1 MKKLLHK
8 VHVPTVWCMMISLLL
23 LSLSVSAQE
32 NAASVKG
39 IVTDEKGVPLAGV
52 SVLARNNVSNKT
64 TGTQTTTAGE
74 FSFSNLAPG
83 KYSFTFSMVGYQS
96 QTISD
101 QELKAGDNNPVYV
114 VLTDAAQ
121 SLEQVTIVGYGTQR
135 KRDVTT
141 AVVGIKAKDLENLPV
156 NNVAEAMVGRMT
168 GVQVTQGS
176 GQPGTPLSIKVRG
189 VGTITAGTEPLY
201 VVDNVPIA
209 GNNINSL
216 NNFDIES
223 IEVLKDASS
232 AAIYGSRG
240 SNGVVLITTK
250 QGKKGK
256 AVVNLNSYV
265 GQQQVA
271 HKIKMLDAYQY
282 AELVRDA
289 RNNSYSDQMISNN
302 LRRESQGLD
311 PIPFSINDENG
322 VRLAN
327 TSNNTNTI
335 IPVEILPYLQGSKG
349 LVNTDW
355 QDEIFK
361 RALIQ
366 DHVVSLSGGGDNLR
380 YYTSLEYFDQQ
391 GIIINSNFKR
401 YGARVNLDGN
411 RGIFKFGLNFNPSVV
426 TEKRVNSDGTYAA
439 DGGGVVSSALHYAP
453 IWPVFNPDGSYSFAQ
468 NSWNGDARTTLPNG
482 NIVSGNN
489 QTQAWNPVALAMMQE
504 NNVSASRMIGNF
516 FIEAAIL
523 SDLRYKVT
531 FGYDLNNF
539 RQNRFRPSTIPV
551 SNTAG
556 NREADASGSSNT
568 GTYLNWL
575 VEQTLHYSKNF
586 GDHSFNILGG
596 FSVQKEDI
604 KLDSAFANAGYLSNQ
619 IPTLSGGRVTYGNG
633 VQEQNSLVSGI
644 ARIQYN
650 YLRRYLLTA
659 SMRADASSRF
669 GRNNRWGSF
678 PSVSVGWRVSDEN
691 FMKNVGFIS
700 DLKLRASYGLTGNFK
715 IPNYGAHGSLGYYA
729 YVLGAQPALVN
740 GAAAVA
746 QPNPDLSWEKTEQTN
761 VGLDAA
767 FFANQ
772 LTLSLDVYNSNTSD
786 LLLNVPVPLSTG
798 FATELRNI
806 GKVNNKGFEINLGTQ
821 QRFGELTW
829 NASANFSKNR
839 NKVVELGPGNADIIN
854 VGSVANAYFITRV
867 GEQIGSYFL
876 PQVLGVF
883 KTQAEVDAYPHFEDA
898 ASNFDL
904 ATTKPGDFKFLDAD
918 NNKVIN
924 MTDDRVI
931 VGSYQPKFSYGFA
944 TDLQWRGFDLS
955 ASLQGVYG
963 NKILNLG
970 RRYFY
975 NHEGNMNNYA
985 GAANRWKS
993 ESDPGSG
1000 QNVRANRVGKGQN
1013 GITSTWH
1020 IEDGSYLR
1028 IRNITLGYSLPA
1040 STLDKWGISRARI
1053 YLSMQNPFT
1062 FTSYEGYNPEV
1073 SNRTASTTAGEDY
1086 GVYPT
1091 SKTISVG
1098 INVTF

>member
-1 MKKLLHK
+1 MKKLLLTTHARYAWRMIIPLLFFSALSYGQDN
-8 VHVPTVWCMMISLLL
+8 PTVKGT
-23 LSLSVSAQE
+23 
-32 NAASVKG
+32 VK
-39 IVTDEKGVPLAGV
+39 DEKGVPLPGV
-52 SVLARNNVSNKT
+52 SIMARNTGSNST
-64 TGTQTTTAGE
+64 SGTQSDASGEFTFSRLTAGSYS
-74 FSFSNLAPG
+74 FSFSII
-83 KYSFTFSMVGYQS
+83 GYQS
-96 QTISD
+96 QTLGGYN
-101 QELKAGDNNPVYV
+101 LKAGETTSIDVT
-114 VLTDAAQ
+114 LADSAQ
-121 SLEQVTIVGYGTQR
+121 SLEQVTIVGYGSQR

-141 AVVGIKAKDLENLPV
+141 AVVGLKAKDLENLPV

-176 GQPGTPLSIKVRG
+176 GQPGAPLSIKVRG

-209 GNNINSL
+209 GNNITNL

-250 QGKKGK
+250 QGKRGK
-256 AVVNLNSYV
+256 AVVNVNSYV

-271 HKIKMLDAYQY
+271 NKIEMLDAYQY
-282 AELVRDA
+282 SALVRDA
-289 RNNSYSDQMISNN
+289 RNNSYADQMIANN
-302 LRRESQGLD
+302 LRRQSQGLE
-311 PIPFSINDENG
+311 PVAFSLNDNNG

-335 IPVEILPYLQGSKG
+335 IPVEVQPYLDGTAG
-349 LVNTDW
+349 ITNTDW
-355 QDEIFK
+355 QDEIF
-361 RALIQ
+361 RNALIQ
-366 DHVVSLSGGGDNLR
+366 DHVVSVSGGSDNMR
-380 YYTSLEYFDQQ
+380 YYTSLEYFDQK
-391 GIIINSNFKR
+391 GIIINSDFKR

-411 RGIFKFGLNFNPSVV
+411 RGIFKFGLNFNPSVI

-468 NSWNGDARTTLPNG
+468 NSWNGDAKTTLPN
-482 NIVSGNN
+482 NSVVSGNN
-489 QTQAWNPVALAMMQE
+489 QTQAWNPVALAMLQK
-504 NNVSASRMIGNF
+504 NNVTATRLIGNSF
-516 FIEAAIL
+516 TEAAIL
-523 SDLRYKVT
+523 PDLKYKVT
-531 FGYDLNNF
+531 FGYDLYNF

-556 NREADASGSSNT
+556 NRESDASGSSNT
-568 GTYLNWL
+568 GTYFNWL
-575 VEQTLHYSKNF
+575 VEQTLNYNKNI

-596 FSVQKEDI
+596 WSFQKEDV

-633 VQEQNSLVSGI
+633 VQEQNTLVSGI
-644 ARIQYN
+644 ARLQYN
-650 YLRRYLLTA
+650 YMRRYLLTA

-669 GRNNRWGSF
+669 GRNNRWGYF

-691 FMKNVGFIS
+691 FMKNVDFVS

-715 IPNYGAHGSLGYYA
+715 IPNYGAQGSLGYFA
-729 YVLGAQPALVN
+729 YVLGSSPALVN
-740 GAAAVA
+740 GAAPLT
-746 QPNPDLSWEKTEQTN
+746 QPNPDLSWEKTAQTN
-761 VGLDAA
+761 IGLDAA
-767 FFANQ
+767 FFANKV
-772 LTLSLDVYNSNTSD
+772 TLSLDFYNSNTED

-798 FATELRNI
+798 FSTELRNI
-806 GKVNNKGFEINLGTQ
+806 GKVNNKGLEINIGTH
-821 QRFGELTW
+821 QRFGNVDW
-829 NASANFSKNR
+829 NASANFSRNI
-839 NKVVELGPGNADIIN
+839 NKVIELGPGNADIIN
-854 VGSVANAYFITRV
+854 TGSVANAYFITRV

-898 ASNFDL
+898 ATNFDL
-904 ATTKPGDFKFLDAD
+904 ASSKPGDFKFLDAD
-918 NNKVIN
+918 DNKVIN

-931 VGSYQPKFSYGFA
+931 VGSYQPKFTYGFA
-944 TDLQWRGFDLS
+944 TDFQWRGFDLS
-955 ASLQGVYG
+955 ASFQGVYG

-975 NHEGNMNNYA
+975 NHEGNMNNYV
-985 GAANRWKS
+985 GALNRWQS
-993 ESDPGSG
+993 ESNPGSG
-1000 QNVRANRVGKGQN
+1000 ENVRANRVGKGQN

-1028 IRNITLGYSLPA
+1028 VRNITLGYSLPGN
-1040 STLDKWGISRARI
+1040 TLDRLGVSKARLYI
-1053 YLSMQNPFT
+1053 SMQNPFT
-1062 FTSYEGYNPEV
+1062 FTNYEGYNPEV
-1073 SNRTASTTAGEDY
+1073 SNRSASTTNGEDY

-1091 SKTISVG
+1091 SRTISVG
-1098 INVTF
+1098 INVSL

>member
-1 MKKLLHK
+1 MKKQLLTTHARYA
-8 VHVPTVWCMMISLLL
+8 WRMMIPLLFFSI
-23 LSLSVSAQE
+23 LSFAQD
-32 NAASVKG
+32 NPATVKG
-39 IVTDEKGVPLAGV
+39 TVKDEKGIPLPGV
-52 SVLARNNVSNKT
+52 SIMARNTTSNSVS
-64 TGTQTTTAGE
+64 GTQTDGSGE
-74 FSFSNLAPG
+74 FTFSRLPVGSYSFSFSA
-83 KYSFTFSMVGYQS
+83 VGYQS
-96 QTISD
+96 QTLGGYN
-101 QELKAGDNNPVYV
+101 LKAGETTTIDVN
-114 VLTDAAQ
+114 LADSAQ
-121 SLEQVTIVGYGTQR
+121 SLEQVTIVGYGSQR

-176 GQPGTPLSIKVRG
+176 GQPGAPLSIKVRG

-209 GNNINSL
+209 GNNISSL

-250 QGKKGK
+250 QGKRGK
-256 AVVNLNSYV
+256 AIVNVNSYV

-271 HKIKMLDAYQY
+271 NKIEMLDAYQY
-282 AELVRDA
+282 SALVRDA
-289 RNNSYSDQMISNN
+289 RNNSYADQMIANN
-302 LRRESQGLD
+302 LRRQSQGLD
-311 PIPFSINDENG
+311 PVAFSMNDNNG

-335 IPVEILPYLQGSKG
+335 IPVEVQPYLDGTAG
-349 LVNTDW
+349 ITNTDW
-355 QDEIFK
+355 QDEIF
-361 RALIQ
+361 RNALIQ
-366 DHVVSLSGGGDNLR
+366 DHVVSVAGGSDNLR

-411 RGIFKFGLNFNPSVV
+411 RGIFKFGLNFNPSVI

-468 NSWNGDARTTLPNG
+468 NSWNGDAKTTLPN
-482 NIVSGNN
+482 NSVVSGNN
-489 QTQAWNPVALAMMQE
+489 QTQAWNPVALAMLQQ
-504 NNVSASRMIGNF
+504 NNVSANRMIGNLF
-516 FIEAAIL
+516 TEAAIL
-523 SDLRYKVT
+523 PDLKYKVT
-531 FGYDLNNF
+531 FGYDLYNF

-556 NREADASGSSNT
+556 NRESDASGSSNT
-568 GTYLNWL
+568 GTYINWL
-575 VEQTLHYSKNF
+575 VEQTLNYSKNI
-586 GDHSFNILGG
+586 GDHSFDILGG
-596 FSVQKEDI
+596 WSFQKEDI

-633 VQEQNSLVSGI
+633 VQEQNTLVSGI
-644 ARIQYN
+644 ARLQYN
-650 YLRRYLLTA
+650 YMRRYLLTA

-678 PSVSVGWRVSDEN
+678 PSVSVGWRMSDEK
-691 FMKNVGFIS
+691 FMENVTFIS

-715 IPNYGAHGSLGYYA
+715 IPNYGAQGSLGYYA
-729 YVLGAQPALVN
+729 YVLGSQPTLVN
-740 GAAAVA
+740 GAAPIT
-746 QPNPDLSWEKTEQTN
+746 QPNPDLSWEKTAQTN
-761 VGLDAA
+761 IGLDAA
-767 FFANQ
+767 FFANK
-772 LTLSLDVYNSNTSD
+772 LTLSLDLYNSNTKD

-798 FATELRNI
+798 FGTELKNI
-806 GKVNNKGFEINLGTQ
+806 GKVNNKGIEINIGTQ
-821 QRFGELTW
+821 QRFGDLTW
-829 NASANFSKNR
+829 NASANFSKNI
-839 NKVVELGPGNADIIN
+839 NKVIELGPGNADIIN
-854 VGSVANAYFITRV
+854 TGSVANAYFITRV
-867 GEQIGSYFL
+867 GEQIGSYYL

-898 ASNFDL
+898 ATNFDL
-904 ATTKPGDFKFLDAD
+904 ASSKPGDFKFLDAD
-918 NNKVIN
+918 GNKVIN

-931 VGSYQPKFSYGFA
+931 VGSYQPKFTYGFA
-944 TDLQWRGFDLS
+944 TDFQWRGFDLS
-955 ASLQGVYG
+955 ASLQGVHG

-985 GAANRWKS
+985 GAVNRWQS
-993 ESDPGSG
+993 ETNPGSG
-1000 QNVRANRVGKGQN
+1000 ENVRANRVGKGQN

-1028 IRNITLGYSLPA
+1028 IRNITVGYTLPG
-1040 STLDKWGISRARI
+1040 TILDRMGITKARLYI
-1053 YLSMQNPFT
+1053 SMQNPFT
-1062 FTSYEGYNPEV
+1062 FTNYEGYNPEV
-1073 SNRTASTTAGEDY
+1073 SNRSASTTNGEDY

-1091 SKTISVG
+1091 SRTVSVG
-1098 INVTF
+1098 INVSL